1 MKTVPILTAA
11 LVAAGGCTATDLN
24 RPPEPGAIRIAGHP
38 YWTMPDCR
46 RDQPFGRWDNDCDVP
61 RLGLPR
67 GFANSD
73 FNIGSPVVSTPGGMG
88 F

>member
-1 MKTVPILTAA
+1 MKTVPILAAA
-11 LVAAGGCTATDLN
+11 LVAASGCTATDLT

-38 YWTMPDCR
+38 YWTMP
-46 RDQPFGRWDNDCDVP
+46 

-73 FNIGSPVVSTPGGMG
+73 LDIGSPVVSTPGGMG